1 MARRTMTT
9 TAVAFTASAALLLT
23 ACGGSEDS
31 SSDDIK
37 GADTGSSSPSA
48 SASASAASG
57 AERPDIT
64 LPSSFKLTFE
74 DWTSS
79 DPNEQA
85 ILDDAREQ
93 LRAGYA
99 AIIAKEPEGG
109 AALAFYDTESGL
121 SQDRQW
127 IKSYTD
133 KDLTVFGD
141 LPAFD
146 PKVTLGSNKT
156 SASLNYCTD
165 ESKAYSRNRETGK
178 VAGNPA
184 GTDPEVFYI
193 VSLAKNAQ
201 GIWQNVSTRSERG
214 ACSR

>member
-1 MARRTMTT
+1 MTT
-9 TAVAFTASAALLLT
+9 AAIAFTASTALSLSLT
-23 ACGGSEDS
+23 ACGGSNDS

-37 GADTGSSSPSA
+37 GADTGTSSPSA
-48 SASASAASG
+48 SASTSASAASDVK
-57 AERPDIT
+57 RPEIT
-64 LPSSFKLTFE
+64 LPSDFKLTFE

-79 DPNEQA
+79 DAVEQA
-85 ILDDAREQ
+85 ILDDAKEQ

-99 AIIAKEPEGG
+99 AIIAKQPDGG
-109 AALAFYDTESGL
+109 PALAFYDTESGL

-127 IKSYTD
+127 IKTYSD

-178 VAGNPA
+178 VEGNPA
-184 GTDPEVFYI
+184 GTDPEIFYV